1 MVPVPEPPYLFPE
14 VETIDQRQPEDNGVI
29 DPAATPR
36 VRFRTRPHG
45 GRRAATVRP
54 MPLRAH
60 HLPPRSTAPLDRPN
74 RSRLSPFDDLV
85 YLLAAGVA
93 DAQTALDA
101 HAAETLTSRSRR
113 PDRCRPDADSYHR
126 VGRDSHDGHRGD
138 GAPILLELGLTPA
151 RYRFS
156 DATIEVEV
164 DVVSRNA
171 TSPTRPTGGQARG
184 SGVRPPSGH
193 AVRDRP
199 ANVRPRGR
207 RERSARGALEPTPMP
222 AAVGPEDASETSPA
236 SDGGEHAN

>member
-1 MVPVPEPPYLFPE
+1 
-14 VETIDQRQPEDNGVI
+14 
-29 DPAATPR
+29 
-36 VRFRTRPHG
+36 
-45 GRRAATVRP
+45 

-60 HLPPRSTAPLDRPN
+60 HLPPRSTAPARPTQPVAAV
-74 RSRLSPFDDLV
+74 PFDDLV

-101 HAAETLTSRSRR
+101 HAAETLTSLAETEIDVVPTLTRTIES
-113 PDRCRPDADSYHR
+113 D
-126 VGRDSHDGHRGD
+126 GTGSHDGHRGD

-164 DVVSRNA
+164 DVSVAERDQSE
-171 TSPTRPTGGQARG
+171 
-184 SGVRPPSGH
+184 H
-193 AVRDRP
+193 DRP
-199 ANVRPRGR
+199 EDKHADRAFDLRAGTQSVIDRRTFDREAGAN
-207 RERSARGALEPTPMP
+207 ARLAARLEPTPMP